1 MAALSTSN
9 QEQMFGFIYPLAVE
23 EIRGI
28 VSFIIIVVALII
40 LCNQKRCRSSSLLL
54 IVLNNAVKNS
64 LLIVIW
70 HDQVSNYDT

>member
-28 VSFIIIVVALII
+28 VSLIIFVAVII
-40 LCNQKRCRSSSLLL
+40 LCNQKRCGSSSLLL
-54 IVLNNAVKNS
+54 IVLNNAVK
-64 LLIVIW
+64 IAF
-70 HDQVSNYDT
+70 